1 MQKVKAEAMNEV
13 RDTVDGIIRRNTLTE
28 QSKNNEGR
36 EAAGDA
42 RRMR

>member
-28 QSKNNEGR
+28 QSLNNEGPEVAR
-36 EAAGDA
+36 DA
-42 RRMR
+42 RMMR